1 MLIVTFT
8 WNWIEWGQMCRLHY
22 SGHILCILC
31 SENKPRQKIQKCPLF
46 ARVFMEI
53 VCPIT
58 CHIFIHFLAV
68 QCPGSIWP
76 FHWVSEGL
84 GGEKKEVKVVD
95 WCPISFQAIG
105 IEMLKTVFVIDV
117 GQLKAP
123 PGFMLLKMGI
133 SMGVGT
139 ILAKMAI

>member
-53 VCPIT
+53 CSMPNYVSY
-58 CHIFIHFLAV
+58 IHSLFSG
-68 QCPGSIWP
+68 PGSIWP

-84 GGEKKEVKVVD
+84 GGQKNKSKLLIGVLSHSRLLVLRCSKQFSDLMSVTWKAQLSSLTPLCAIKRPNTAHYPNVK
-95 WCPISFQAIG
+95 
-105 IEMLKTVFVIDV
+105 FV
-117 GQLKAP
+117 
-123 PGFMLLKMGI
+123 
-133 SMGVGT
+133 
-139 ILAKMAI
+139 